1 MADPFVQRMMARS
14 QARRAGL
21 SKNIGDVTN
30 KENAGISGTTRSR
43 LKQINSMYSDESQLS
58 EPAMPLHLVNSE
70 ATECK
75 ILKKQCSPRKAPSPG
90 LGEGQDGAECLISSK
105 VSTSVGPTSPCRG
118 GLTAL
123 ARRCQQMREWEDD
136 YTYHSTNH
144 GSQVV
149 VEGSPAFSASQLHG
163 EHKNMHEPNSSR
175 MVTLHGATSQVMG
188 CTTVSSSGLQSPF
201 CSSDSASNL
210 NTVPKYLFGD
220 GPSGMV
226 QVAGGGSVAV
236 SAASSMT
243 PSCSIPSSNALTSS
257 QSMYA
262 SESELSRAKQMSQ
275 TESPASPTKKLNWDR
290 GLLTSLETVNED
302 LQSTLEA
309 QGFTP
314 TESRSRLY
322 YDFKKEVKVKRDISP
337 KKQVQMTQGDVGFSS
352 PTQAKGLSLA
362 DIVMSSSPNKVRSPP
377 KESLNTTSACLNAA
391 KPATSSTPP
400 PPPPLPPVVVSY
412 LPKSPCSS
420 PAKQLPC
427 VSSPRQNSR
436 KEQDRDPSPSKVGEM
451 CSRWEQHIRDSS
463 PERQDRSRS
472 PQKTLSR
479 SISPRKLPA
488 AQNASPV
495 KSTSS
500 VDMGTIAGDQA
511 ASPYRMKSQ
520 GDGPLNRLGNER
532 RSRRD
537 LSPHKPPPVG
547 DIVKGEAPMS
557 AVVPL
562 IDDPHMSSVRQRAAA
577 FDSAGVGCDPEKDP
591 AELTLQERRALFN
604 KKQAA
609 ALVPKAPFGQS
620 VPAKSLR
627 SEDVGPSAAK
637 ATAVAH
643 SQPVKRPSK
652 RIATEPAPGICQKL
666 QEIQK
671 GNQSPNAFD
680 LQRKHFENIKDN
692 WRENEINNKVQL
704 ERQREMEL
712 LMNRFKKPVRT
723 QEETKN
729 TSATHQS
736 TMRERLRDPEE
747 SETEYAESENSY
759 ADSTTSED
767 TCVTSAP
774 AGPPKP
780 PRLYLESSSS
790 ASSGAI
796 TSPPV
801 PVSPAKEIPGGYH
814 YSPPTRLNST
824 EIEEVSPKKEFVP
837 RIKPGCL
844 FPSLSDIESQSE
856 AVDSQDEDDIA
867 DSSFA
872 ESILTCTSM
881 ESLGQKIQQA
891 AHTGITKQLSTIAER
906 TEINNSHF
914 DYETGMSASTME
926 AVAAIDDAIDEA
938 LDDEPTPPKR
948 QCPQEEIV
956 ISTYKTPKLNHNSPS
971 KIEDSGNTLA
981 HSLSMYRKQKPE
993 VTYTPVRQIVRRPDL
1008 RSPTPEPAVS
1018 PSVTVSARIRE
1029 LQEEVEE
1036 QQRVISQASNAITV
1050 VLQRVEQQGTPQ
1062 HVEAEKLLLL
1072 ASQKRQ
1078 TALNEIQR
1086 LKTEG
1091 ALAQRSWPGDED
1103 CCQGSISISRISV
1116 PLKQDFIKKGINGDT
1131 IYHLMVLVKHR
1142 DQVISSQL
1150 LTTPECVVDGA
1161 VTFPNL
1167 MSLHHLTSD
1176 FNIALEVYAL
1186 STIHHRNLSIKKEQS
1201 RMKLTPLKRLQKNDS
1216 RVASPSVQSPGGPFA
1231 VRSSSFQLVGFTHLN
1246 ISTLTRNAWTLEKV
1260 PFSSPL
1266 DGHLLMN
1273 VSCSFEGGITE
1284 RGFLTMFEDVGGFGA
1299 WNRRWCVLSGMHLRY
1314 WRYPDDETKKDAIGQ
1329 IDLRRCTTR
1338 RVELV
1343 ARDVCARQ
1351 HTFQLTCM
1359 RPAYSGDINNLV
1371 QEIHGSALVSK
1382 LLLSADSKE
1391 ERILWCNKLNKAL
1404 ANIRAWDPDAL
1415 RPEDYQV

>member
-1 MADPFVQRMMARS
+1 MADPFVQKMMARS

-21 SKNIGDVTN
+21 SKNLGDVTN
-30 KENAGISGTTRSR
+30 KENAGISGTTRNR
-43 LKQINSMYSDESQLS
+43 LKQINSMYSDEGQLS
-58 EPAMPLHLVNSE
+58 DSPMPLQLGNNE
-70 ATECK
+70 AIEYT
-75 ILKKQCSPRKAPSPG
+75 ILKKQCSSGQAPSPAFDQAQ
-90 LGEGQDGAECLISSK
+90 EGTDCSISSK
-105 VSTSVGPTSPCRG
+105 VSTSEGPTSPCRT
-118 GLTAL
+118 GLSAL

-149 VEGSPAFSASQLHG
+149 VEGSPAFSASQMHG
-163 EHKNMHEPNSSR
+163 QHKIMHEPSSSR
-175 MVTLHGATSQVMG
+175 MVTLHGATSQVVG
-188 CTTVSSSGLQSPF
+188 CTSVSSSGLQSSI
-201 CSSDSASNL
+201 CSGDSATNL
-210 NTVPKYLFGD
+210 DTKPKYFFGD
-220 GPSGMV
+220 GPVGMV
-226 QVAGGGSVAV
+226 QGAGGGSLAV

-243 PSCSIPSSNALTSS
+243 PSCNIPSSYARASS
-257 QSMYA
+257 QSKYA
-262 SESELSRAKQMSQ
+262 SESELSRAKQILSQ
-275 TESPASPTKKLNWDR
+275 TESPGSPTKKLNWDR
-290 GLLTSLETVNED
+290 GLLNSLETVNDD
-302 LQSTLEA
+302 LQNILEA

-322 YDFKKEVKVKRDISP
+322 YDFKKEKKVKRDISP
-337 KKQVQMTQGDVGFSS
+337 KKQVRMPQGDVGFSS
-352 PTQAKGLSLA
+352 PTQAKCLSLA
-362 DIVMSSSPNKVRSPP
+362 DIVMSSSPNKEHS
-377 KESLNTTSACLNAA
+377 
-391 KPATSSTPP
+391 
-400 PPPPLPPVVVSY
+400 
-412 LPKSPCSS
+412 
-420 PAKQLPC
+420 
-427 VSSPRQNSR
+427 
-436 KEQDRDPSPSKVGEM
+436 RDPSPSKVGEM
-451 CSRWEQHIRDSS
+451 RSRWEQHIRDAS
-463 PERQDRSRS
+463 PERQQRSRS

-488 AQNASPV
+488 AQNTSPV

-500 VDMGTIAGDQA
+500 VEMDTVAGDLA
-511 ASPYRMKSQ
+511 SSPYRMKPP
-520 GDGPLNRLGNER
+520 GDGPLNRFGSER

-537 LSPHKPPPVG
+537 LSPHKPPPVE
-547 DIVKGEAPMS
+547 DIVKGEAPMP
-557 AVVPL
+557 VVMPL
-562 IDDPHMSSVRQRAAA
+562 IDEPHMSSVRQRAAA
-577 FDSAGVGCDPEKDP
+577 FDSAGVSREPEKDP

-609 ALVPKAPFGQS
+609 VLVPKAPFGQS
-620 VPAKSLR
+620 VPAKSLQ
-627 SEDVGPSAAK
+627 SEDVEPIVAK
-637 ATAVAH
+637 NTSVVH

-652 RIATEPAPGICQKL
+652 RLATEPAPGISQKL

-671 GNQSPNAFD
+671 GNQSPNGFG

-712 LMNRFKKPVRT
+712 LMNRFKKPARPQDVAKT
-723 QEETKN
+723 N
-729 TSATHQS
+729 SATRQS
-736 TMRERLRDPEE
+736 NVHERLRDPEE
-747 SETEYAESENSY
+747 SETEYAESEDSY

-767 TCVTSAP
+767 TCARSAP
-774 AGPPKP
+774 TGPPKP

-790 ASSGAI
+790 ASSGPI
-796 TSPPV
+796 TSPQASL
-801 PVSPAKEIPGGYH
+801 SPAKEIPGSYR

-824 EIEEVSPKKEFVP
+824 EIEEVSVSPKKEFVP

-856 AVDSQDEDDIA
+856 AVDSQDEDDVA

-881 ESLGQKIQQA
+881 ESLGQKIQLA

-906 TEINNSHF
+906 TEINASHY

-938 LDDEPTPPKR
+938 LEDEPTPPKR
-948 QCPQEEIV
+948 HCPQEEIV
-956 ISTYKTPKLNHNSPS
+956 ISTYKTPKLNHDSPC
-971 KIEDSGNTLA
+971 KIEDNENTLA

-1116 PLKQDFIKKGINGDT
+1116 PLKQDFIKKGISGDT

-1266 DGHLLMN
+1266 DGHLLMS

-1351 HTFQLTCM
+1351 HTFQLTCV

>member
-43 LKQINSMYSDESQLS
+43 LKQINSMYSDEGQLS
-58 EPAMPLHLVNSE
+58 EPAMPLQLVNSE
-70 ATECK
+70 TTECK
-75 ILKKQCSPRKAPSPG
+75 IPKKQCSPRKAPSPG
-90 LGEGQDGAECLISSK
+90 LGECQDGADCLISSK
-105 VSTSVGPTSPCRG
+105 VSTSVEPTSPCRT

-149 VEGSPAFSASQLHG
+149 VEGSPAFSASQVHG
-163 EHKNMHEPNSSR
+163 QHKNMHKPSSSGT
-175 MVTLHGATSQVMG
+175 VTLHGATTQVVG
-188 CTTVSSSGLQSPF
+188 CTTVSSIGLQSPI
-201 CSSDSASNL
+201 CSGDLASNL
-210 NTVPKYLFGD
+210 DTVPKYFFGD
-220 GPSGMV
+220 GPAGMV
-226 QVAGGGSVAV
+226 QGAGGGLLAV

-243 PSCSIPSSNALTSS
+243 PSCSIPSSHACTSS
-257 QSMYA
+257 QSKYA
-262 SESELSRAKQMSQ
+262 LESDLSRAKQMLSQ

-290 GLLTSLETVNED
+290 GLLNSLETVNED
-302 LQSTLEA
+302 LQSILEA

-322 YDFKKEVKVKRDISP
+322 YDFKKEGKMKRDISP
-337 KKQVQMTQGDVGFSS
+337 EKQVQMTQGEVGFSS
-352 PTQAKGLSLA
+352 PTQAKCLSLA
-362 DIVMSSSPNKVRSPP
+362 DIVMSNSPNK
-377 KESLNTTSACLNAA
+377 EHT
-391 KPATSSTPP
+391 
-400 PPPPLPPVVVSY
+400 
-412 LPKSPCSS
+412 
-420 PAKQLPC
+420 
-427 VSSPRQNSR
+427 
-436 KEQDRDPSPSKVGEM
+436 RDPSPSKVGEM
-451 CSRWEQHIRDSS
+451 RSRWEQHIRDAS

-500 VDMGTIAGDQA
+500 VDVGTIAGDLA
-511 ASPYRMKSQ
+511 SSPYRMKSQ
-520 GDGPLNRLGNER
+520 GDGPLNRFGNER
-532 RSRRD
+532 KSRRD

-547 DIVKGEAPMS
+547 DIVKGEAPMP

-562 IDDPHMSSVRQRAAA
+562 IDPHVSSVRQRAAA
-577 FDSAGVGCDPEKDP
+577 FDSAGGSRDPEKDP

-620 VPAKSLR
+620 VPAKSLQ
-627 SEDVGPSAAK
+627 SEDVGPTAAK
-637 ATAVAH
+637 STSVAH

-680 LQRKHFENIKDN
+680 VQRKHFENIKDN

-712 LMNRFKKPVRT
+712 LMNRFKKPVRPQVEMKT
-723 QEETKN
+723 

-736 TMRERLRDPEE
+736 IMHERLRDPEE
-747 SETEYAESENSY
+747 SETEYAESEDSY

-767 TCVTSAP
+767 TCARLAP

-801 PVSPAKEIPGGYH
+801 PVSPAKEIPGGYR

-824 EIEEVSPKKEFVP
+824 EIEEVCASPKKEFVP

-856 AVDSQDEDDIA
+856 AVDSQDEDDVG

-891 AHTGITKQLSTIAER
+891 AHAGITKQLSTIAER
-906 TEINNSHF
+906 TEINNSHY

-956 ISTYKTPKLNHNSPS
+956 ISAYKTPKLNHDSPS
-971 KIEDSGNTLA
+971 KIEDNENTLA
-981 HSLSMYRKQKPE
+981 HSLSMYRKQKPA

-1116 PLKQDFIKKGINGDT
+1116 PLKQDFIKKGISGDT

-1186 STIHHRNLSIKKEQS
+1186 STVHHRNLSIKKEQS

-1216 RVASPSVQSPGGPFA
+1216 RLASPSVQSPGGPFA

>member
-21 SKNIGDVTN
+21 NKNLGDVTN
-30 KENAGISGTTRSR
+30 KENVSMSGNTRSR
-43 LKQINSMYSDESQLS
+43 LKQINSMYSDEGQPS
-58 EPAMPLHLVNSE
+58 EPAMPLQPANSE
-70 ATECK
+70 TEYK
-75 ILKKQCSPRKAPSPG
+75 MPKKQSSPRKPSSSSLD
-90 LGEGQDGAECLISSK
+90 LGGDGADYPTP
-105 VSTSVGPTSPCRG
+105 STESASEGPLSPPRRT

-123 ARRCQQMREWEDD
+123 ARRCQQLREWEDD

-149 VEGSPAFSASQLHG
+149 VEGSPAFSASQVHG
-163 EHKNMHEPNSSR
+163 QNKNMHDPNPCR
-175 MVTLHGATSQVMG
+175 KGAVHAAKSQAVG
-188 CTTVSSSGLQSPF
+188 CTVSSSGLQSPV
-201 CSSDSASNL
+201 CSSDVAANL
-210 NTVPKYLFGD
+210 DTVPKYFFGD
-220 GPSGMV
+220 GPAGMV
-226 QVAGGGSVAV
+226 QGNGGGSQAV
-236 SAASSMT
+236 SAALSMT
-243 PSCSIPSSNALTSS
+243 PSSNITSS
-257 QSMYA
+257 QSKHA
-262 SESELSRAKQMSQ
+262 SKSELSRAKQAFSQ

-290 GLLTSLETVNED
+290 GLLNS
-302 LQSTLEA
+302 LEA

-322 YDFKKEVKVKRDISP
+322 YDFKKEEKVKRDLSPP
-337 KKQVQMTQGDVGFSS
+337 KKQVQKTQDGVGSSS
-352 PTQAKGLSLA
+352 PTKTKGMSLA
-362 DIVMSSSPNKVRSPP
+362 DLVMSSSPTKVRSPL
-377 KESLNTTSACLNAA
+377 KESLSTTSACLNAT
-391 KPATSSTPP
+391 KSATSSVPA
-400 PPPPLPPVVVSY
+400 PPPLPPVVVSC

-420 PAKQLPC
+420 PAKQFSC

-436 KEQDRDPSPSKVGEM
+436 KEHSRDLSPSKVGEM
-451 CSRWEQHIRDSS
+451 RSRWEQHIRDAS

-472 PQKTLSR
+472 PQKIMSR
-479 SISPRKLPA
+479 SISPRKLPP
-488 AQNASPV
+488 AQTASPVRSRSPV

-500 VDMGTIAGDQA
+500 LDMNTPVGAMA
-511 ASPYRMKSQ
+511 FSPHRMNSQ
-520 GDGPLNRLGNER
+520 EEGQLNRFSSER

-547 DIVKGEAPMS
+547 DVVKGEAPMPE
-557 AVVPL
+557 VVPL
-562 IDDPHMSSVRQRAAA
+562 IEEPHMSSVRQRAAA
-577 FDSAGVGCDPEKDP
+577 FDSAGGSREPEKDP

-620 VPAKSLR
+620 VPAKNLQ
-627 SEDVGPSAAK
+627 SEAAGPAATK
-637 ATAVAH
+637 ATSVAH

-652 RIATEPAPGICQKL
+652 RIATEPAPGISQKL

-671 GNQSPNAFD
+671 GNQSPNTFD
-680 LQRKHFENIKDN
+680 SQRKHFENIKDN
-692 WRENEINNKVQL
+692 WRENEISNKVRL
-704 ERQREMEL
+704 ERQKEMDL
-712 LMNRFKKPVRT
+712 LMNRFKKPARPQVDAKT
-723 QEETKN
+723 VPVSHSN
-729 TSATHQS
+729 VH
-736 TMRERLRDPEE
+736 ERSRDPEE
-747 SETEYAESENSY
+747 SETEYAESEESY
-759 ADSTTSED
+759 AESTTSED
-767 TCVTSAP
+767 TCIRSAP

-790 ASSGAI
+790 TSSGPF
-796 TSPPV
+796 TSPKV
-801 PVSPAKEIPGGYH
+801 PLSPAKDIPGGYRC
-814 YSPPTRLNST
+814 SPPTRLNST
-824 EIEEVSPKKEFVP
+824 EIEEVPVSPKKEYVP

-856 AVDSQDEDDIA
+856 AVDSQDEEDFA

-906 TEINNSHF
+906 TEINNSHY

-948 QCPQEEIV
+948 LRPQEEMLT
-956 ISTYKTPKLNHNSPS
+956 STYKTPRLNHDSPS
-971 KIEDSGNTLA
+971 EDCENTLA

-1091 ALAQRSWPGDED
+1091 AMAQRSWPGDED
-1103 CCQGSISISRISV
+1103 CCQGSISISKISV
-1116 PLKQDFIKKGINGDT
+1116 PLKQDFIKKGISGDT

-1150 LTTPECVVDGA
+1150 LTTPECVVDGS

-1186 STIHHRNLSIKKEQS
+1186 STIQQRNLSIKKEQS

-1216 RVASPSVQSPGGPFA
+1216 RLASPSVQSPGGPFA

-1371 QEIHGSALVSK
+1371 QEIHGSALITK

-1391 ERILWCNKLNKAL
+1391 ERIVWCNKLNKAL

>member
-43 LKQINSMYSDESQLS
+43 LKQINSMYSDEGQLS
-58 EPAMPLHLVNSE
+58 EPAMPLQLVNSE
-70 ATECK
+70 TTECK
-75 ILKKQCSPRKAPSPG
+75 IPKKQCSPRKAPSPG
-90 LGEGQDGAECLISSK
+90 LGECQDGADCLISSK
-105 VSTSVGPTSPCRG
+105 VSTSVEPTSPCRT

-144 GSQVV
+144 GSQ
-149 VEGSPAFSASQLHG
+149 
-163 EHKNMHEPNSSR
+163 
-175 MVTLHGATSQVMG
+175 
-188 CTTVSSSGLQSPF
+188 
-201 CSSDSASNL
+201 
-210 NTVPKYLFGD
+210 
-220 GPSGMV
+220 
-226 QVAGGGSVAV
+226 
-236 SAASSMT
+236 
-243 PSCSIPSSNALTSS
+243 
-257 QSMYA
+257 
-262 SESELSRAKQMSQ
+262 
-275 TESPASPTKKLNWDR
+275 
-290 GLLTSLETVNED
+290 
-302 LQSTLEA
+302 EA

-322 YDFKKEVKVKRDISP
+322 YDFKKEGKMKRDISP
-337 KKQVQMTQGDVGFSS
+337 EKQVQMTQGEVGFSS
-352 PTQAKGLSLA
+352 PTQAKCLSLA
-362 DIVMSSSPNKVRSPP
+362 DIVMSNSPNKVRSPL

-400 PPPPLPPVVVSY
+400 PPPPLPPVVVSC

-436 KEQDRDPSPSKVGEM
+436 KEHTRDPSPSKVGEM
-451 CSRWEQHIRDSS
+451 RSRWEQHIRDAS

-500 VDMGTIAGDQA
+500 VDVGTIAGDLA
-511 ASPYRMKSQ
+511 SSPYRMKSQ
-520 GDGPLNRLGNER
+520 GDGPLNRFGNER
-532 RSRRD
+532 KSRRD

-547 DIVKGEAPMS
+547 DIVKGEAPMP

-562 IDDPHMSSVRQRAAA
+562 IDPHVSSVRQRAAA
-577 FDSAGVGCDPEKDP
+577 FDSAGGSRDPEKDP

-620 VPAKSLR
+620 VPAKSLQ
-627 SEDVGPSAAK
+627 SEDVGPTAAK
-637 ATAVAH
+637 STSVAH

-680 LQRKHFENIKDN
+680 VQRKHFENIKDN

-712 LMNRFKKPVRT
+712 LMNRFKKPVRPQVEMKT
-723 QEETKN
+723 

-736 TMRERLRDPEE
+736 IMHERLRDPEE
-747 SETEYAESENSY
+747 SETEYAESEDSY

-767 TCVTSAP
+767 TCARLAP

-801 PVSPAKEIPGGYH
+801 PVSPAKEIPGGYR

-824 EIEEVSPKKEFVP
+824 EIEEVCASPKKEFVP

-856 AVDSQDEDDIA
+856 AVDSQDEDDVG

-891 AHTGITKQLSTIAER
+891 AHAGITKQLSTIAER
-906 TEINNSHF
+906 TEINNSHY

-956 ISTYKTPKLNHNSPS
+956 ISAYKTPKLNHDSPS
-971 KIEDSGNTLA
+971 KIEDNENTLA
-981 HSLSMYRKQKPE
+981 HSLSMYRKQKPA

-1116 PLKQDFIKKGINGDT
+1116 PLKQDFIKKGISGDT

-1186 STIHHRNLSIKKEQS
+1186 STVHHRNLSIKKEQS

-1216 RVASPSVQSPGGPFA
+1216 RLASPSVQSPGGPFA